1 MLRGVLW
8 SRKMLEPAP
17 QDYSLLRDAVVL
29 LLAAIIVV
37 PLFRRF
43 GVSSVIGYLVAGV
56 AIGPHGLALIRELEG
71 THRLAEL
78 GIVFMLFAIGLE
90 LSLERLRVMARYVF
104 GFGVAHA
111 ATTGAVLAGGALL
124 FGAGWGQA
132 AVIGG
137 ALALSSTAFV
147 LQVLSERGELSTHF
161 GRVILSVLLLQDLA
175 VVPGLAVITALGR
188 EPEALALA
196 LVFAGLKAI
205 AALVILIVVGRVV
218 LRPLYRMIADT
229 RSPELFAAA
238 TLLVVLATA
247 WGTAQ
252 VGLSMALGA
261 FLAGLMLA
269 GTEYRHQIEADIR
282 PVRGILLGLFFI
294 SIGMLV
300 DMRVI
305 LPQLP
310 QVLAVAVGLMVCKAT
325 VGMLVGR
332 LFGLP
337 ISLAAN
343 AGLHLAQGGE
353 FAFVLFSLAM
363 GTAVLP
369 VATGQ
374 FLLAVVAI
382 TMGSTPLLAAAGRRA
397 QARLEQR
404 GVGGTATL
412 AAEAE
417 RYSGHVV
424 IAGFGRVG
432 KTIAQMLEA
441 RDLRWVAVDL
451 DAANV
456 AEARAKGLQVFFGD
470 AAKEAITQAAR
481 VDHARAA
488 VITLDDPAAAG
499 AVLRCIRKDLPDL
512 PVVVRARDTAHMKDL
527 LRSGATSV
535 MPETIESSL
544 LLGGMLLRTLG
555 EGESQIEEVIER
567 LKRVSY
573 DMSAPNGAGNERV
586 TQGRPK
592 GQDPG

>member
-1 MLRGVLW
+1 VR
-8 SRKMLEPAP
+8 SCLE
-17 QDYSLLRDAVVL
+17 Q
-29 LLAAIIVV
+29 
-37 PLFRRF
+37 
-43 GVSSVIGYLVAGV
+43 
-56 AIGPHGLALIRELEG
+56 
-71 THRLAEL
+71 
-78 GIVFMLFAIGLE
+78 
-90 LSLERLRVMARYVF
+90 
-104 GFGVAHA
+104 
-111 ATTGAVLAGGALL
+111 GG
-124 FGAGWGQA
+124 GQA

-147 LQVLSERGELSTHF
+147 LQLLSERGELSTHF

-175 VVPGLAVITALGR
+175 VVPGLAVVTALGR
-188 EPEALALA
+188 EPEALAPA
-196 LVFAGLKAI
+196 LMFAGLKAI
-205 AALVILIVVGRVV
+205 AALVMLIVVGRVV

-252 VGLSMALGA
+252 AGLSMALGA

-282 PVRGILLGLFFI
+282 PVRGILVGLFFI

-300 DMRVI
+300 DIRVI

-310 QVLAVAVGLMVCKAT
+310 QVVAVAVGLMVSKT
-325 VGMLVGR
+325 MVGMLVGR

-382 TMGSTPLLAAAGRRA
+382 SMASTPFLAMAGRRA
-397 QARLEQR
+397 QAWLEQR
-404 GVGGTATL
+404 GVGGIATL

-470 AAKEAITQAAR
+470 AAKDAITQAAR

-488 VITLDDPAAAG
+488 VITLDDPAAAA
-499 AVLRCIRKDLPDL
+499 AVLRCIRKNLPDL
-512 PVVVRARDTAHMKDL
+512 PVIVRARDTAHMKDL

-535 MPETIESSL
+535 MPETI
-544 LLGGMLLRTLG
+544 
-555 EGESQIEEVIER
+555 
-567 LKRVSY
+567 
-573 DMSAPNGAGNERV
+573 
-586 TQGRPK
+586 
-592 GQDPG
+592 

>member
-1 MLRGVLW
+1 M
-8 SRKMLEPAP
+8 
-17 QDYSLLRDAVVL
+17 
-29 LLAAIIVV
+29 VV

-43 GVSSVIGYLVAGV
+43 GVNSVIGYLVAGV

-90 LSLERLRVMARYVF
+90 LSVERLRVMARYVF
-104 GFGVAHA
+104 GLGVAQVT
-111 ATTGAVLAGGALL
+111 ATGVVLAGSALL

-147 LQVLSERGELSTHF
+147 LQLLSERGELSTHF

-175 VVPGLAVITALGR
+175 VVPGLAVVTALGR
-188 EPEALALA
+188 ESEALALA
-196 LVFAGLKAI
+196 LMFAGLKAI
-205 AALVILIVVGRVV
+205 AALVMLIVVGRVV

-252 VGLSMALGA
+252 AGLSMALGA

-310 QVLAVAVGLMVCKAT
+310 QVVAVAAGLMVSKAM
-325 VGMLVGR
+325 VVMLVGR

-337 ISLAAN
+337 ISIAAN

-363 GTAVLP
+363 GTGVLP

-382 TMGSTPLLAAAGRRA
+382 SMASTPFLAMAGRRA
-397 QARLEQR
+397 QAWLEQR
-404 GVGGTATL
+404 GVGGIASL

-441 RDLRWVAVDL
+441 RDLRWVAIDL

-470 AAKEAITQAAR
+470 AAKEAIIQAAR

-488 VITLDDPAAAG
+488 VITLDDPAAAA

-512 PVVVRARDTAHMKDL
+512 PVIVRARDTAHMKDL

-544 LLGGMLLRTLG
+544 LLGGVVLRALG
-555 EGESQIEEVIER
+555 EGDSQIEEVIER
-567 LKRVSY
+567 LKRFSY
-573 DMSAPNGAGNERV
+573 DMPGPNSAG
-586 TQGRPK
+586 
-592 GQDPG
+592 

>member
-1 MLRGVLW
+1 
-8 SRKMLEPAP
+8 
-17 QDYSLLRDAVVL
+17 
-29 LLAAIIVV
+29 
-37 PLFRRF
+37 
-43 GVSSVIGYLVAGV
+43 
-56 AIGPHGLALIRELEG
+56 
-71 THRLAEL
+71 
-78 GIVFMLFAIGLE
+78 
-90 LSLERLRVMARYVF
+90 
-104 GFGVAHA
+104 
-111 ATTGAVLAGGALL
+111 
-124 FGAGWGQA
+124 
-132 AVIGG
+132 
-137 ALALSSTAFV
+137 
-147 LQVLSERGELSTHF
+147 
-161 GRVILSVLLLQDLA
+161 
-175 VVPGLAVITALGR
+175 
-188 EPEALALA
+188 
-196 LVFAGLKAI
+196 
-205 AALVILIVVGRVV
+205 
-218 LRPLYRMIADT
+218 
-229 RSPELFAAA
+229 
-238 TLLVVLATA
+238 
-247 WGTAQ
+247 
-252 VGLSMALGA
+252 MALGA